1 MEALLMPQT
10 VLGLDIGPDTI
21 KAVLLI
27 PKGLAG
33 GRVLAARNLDIN
45 ACGGV
50 EEALKKLAEDKTFT
64 GVPCGISLPVADII
78 LRQVTLPFRDE
89 AKIRKTL
96 PFEVEPLI
104 PLPLEEVVIDYLM
117 IPNDGL
123 LVGALAKKSVREWI
137 EKVEGNLGAVSVIDS
152 SATALAAQI
161 IHGKKSSG
169 CGIILD
175 IGCGS
180 TTAAFYENETII
192 NIRSLAFGGRQVTE
206 ALAEELSLD
215 IDRAEQL
222 KTGNNCPEASAKAD
236 EACSR
241 FCAELKNTIEYMN
254 LNGILQNRPAQ
265 ITVTGGGSLYGPLI
279 RKMENYFSC
288 PVEAADL
295 IHLKNLEIEESVR
308 SQFQPQILNTAVA
321 AALRVSSRRRSFNFR
336 QGEFETEAVHFDLKK
351 QTRRIAIVAGVIL
364 LLAVVNQILDYS
376 LKTRQLNGIKK
387 QITQIFKK
395 NFPEAQAMV
404 DPVQQLKSKIAEDKK
419 TFGFGEGLPEATTVE
434 LLKEIS
440 GRISS
445 SLDVVITGLSYEN
458 RYISLNGEAKTID
471 DVTAVKNDL
480 LQSKYFKDVTMGP
493 TSLTKDGGK
502 VNFSLR
508 IEVK

>member
-1 MEALLMPQT
+1 
-10 VLGLDIGPDTI
+10 
-21 KAVLLI
+21 
-27 PKGLAG
+27 
-33 GRVLAARNLDIN
+33 
-45 ACGGV
+45 
-50 EEALKKLAEDKTFT
+50 
-64 GVPCGISLPVADII
+64 
-78 LRQVTLPFRDE
+78 
-89 AKIRKTL
+89 
-96 PFEVEPLI
+96 
-104 PLPLEEVVIDYLM
+104 
-117 IPNDGL
+117 
-123 LVGALAKKSVREWI
+123 
-137 EKVEGNLGAVSVIDS
+137 
-152 SATALAAQI
+152 
-161 IHGKKSSG
+161 
-169 CGIILD
+169 
-175 IGCGS
+175 
-180 TTAAFYENETII
+180 
-192 NIRSLAFGGRQVTE
+192 
-206 ALAEELSLD
+206 
-215 IDRAEQL
+215 
-222 KTGNNCPEASAKAD
+222 
-236 EACSR
+236 CSR

-254 LNGILQNRPAQ
+254 LNGILQNQPAQ

-288 PVEAADL
+288 PVETADL
-295 IHLKNLEIEESVR
+295 IHLKNLEFEESVR
-308 SQFQPQILNTAVA
+308 SQFQPQIKNTAVA
-321 AALRVSSRRRSFNFR
+321 AALRISSRHRSFNFR

-404 DPVQQLKSKIAEDKK
+404 DPIQQLKSKIAEDKK